1 MRKRNFLWL
10 GTIFLL
16 VPLLTVGC
24 GVAQE
29 QYDSVVADLNQANQ
43 ELQSVKTELETT
55 RAKVSELTLSLKKA
69 ETELETTQNEVDT
82 KQAKVSELASS
93 LEKAEAD
100 NMALIKEKESLQ
112 SEYTAVNDEMTRIKK
127 VYPLRHFSNYEELKN
142 WVELHFVKKWN
153 NTYNNHLYLQEEAL
167 AEGYIWFIAY
177 NPDYKRL
184 GYYGTG
190 TGFGPHSGSLIEDTI
205 MPYTNL
211 HASAIAGNNI
221 YSIHINGDIIWAG
234 LVNPKLGRYSDD
246 TMPEPEFPPRD
257 PYQ

>member
-1 MRKRNFLWL
+1 MKKKVFLV
-10 GTIFLL
+10 GMIFLL
-16 VPLLTVGC
+16 VPWLLAGC

-29 QYDSVVADLNQANQ
+29 QYDAVVAETDKLQH

-55 RAKVSELTLSLKKA
+55 QAKVSELTLSLKKA
-69 ETELETTQNEVDT
+69 ETELETTQNEMVT
-82 KQAKVSELASS
+82 KQTKVSELTSS

-112 SEYTAVNDEMTRIKK
+112 SEYAAVNDELTRIKK
-127 VYPLRHFSNYEELKN
+127 AYPLRHFNNYEELKN

-153 NTYNNHLYLQEEAL
+153 NTYNKHLYLQEEAL

-190 TGFGPHSGSLIEDTI
+190 TGFGPHSGSLIEDII

-221 YSIHINGDIIWAG
+221 YSIYINGDIIWAG
-234 LVNPKLGRYSDD
+234 LVNPKLGRYTDD
-246 TMPEPEFPPRD
+246 TIPEPEFPPRD